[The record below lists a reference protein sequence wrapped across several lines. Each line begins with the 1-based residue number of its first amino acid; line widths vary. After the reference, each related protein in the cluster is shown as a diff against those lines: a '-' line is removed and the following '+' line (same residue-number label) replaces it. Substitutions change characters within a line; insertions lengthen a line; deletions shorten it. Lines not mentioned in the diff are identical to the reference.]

1 MEVSDVYSHTAFP
14 RRSVPIREFILKIAS
29 RCNLACDYCYIYR
42 MADQT
47 WRSRPRLI
55 TMKTIDAATSRIGEH
70 VSRHGLQRV
79 TVVLHGGEPLLAG
92 RHALEY
98 VACAVRR
105 ELPKSVLVDLR
116 IQTNGVLLDDELFR
130 TLHSHRIRVGISI
143 DGGPAHHNRHRHR
156 PDGRGSYPA
165 TARGLRLLGQPENRD
180 LYAGLL
186 CTVDTRNPPVEVY
199 EALLEFSP
207 PALDFLLPHGNW
219 STPPSGCSL
228 RTGGTPYAEWLIAAF
243 DRWYGVPHQETVV
256 RLFQELINLLLG
268 GRSRTEQ
275 VGLSPVAFV
284 VIDTDGS
291 FQQVDSLKSADEG
304 ASDVG
309 LNVFDH
315 SIDTVLRHPDVRL
328 RQLGLDALG
337 ESCRRCGVVR
347 ICGGGNYAHR
357 YRRGHGF
364 RQPSV
369 YCQDLKQ
376 LIHHIAMRVR
386 ADLQDGDH

>member
-1 MEVSDVYSHTAFP
+1 MSDDYSLAAFP
-14 RRSVPIREFILKIAS
+14 NRTVPIREFVLKIAS
-29 RCNLACDYCYIYR
+29 RCNLDCDYCYIYR

-47 WRSRPRLI
+47 WKSRPRLI
-55 TMKTIDAATSRIGEH
+55 TTNTIDTATSRIGEH

-79 TVVLHGGEPLLAG
+79 TVILHGGEPLLAG

-98 VACAVRR
+98 VASAVRR

-130 TLHSHRIRVGISI
+130 TLRSLQIRVGVSI

-156 PDGRGSYPA
+156 SDGHGSYAA

-186 CTVDTRNPPVEVY
+186 CVVDTRNDPVGVY

-219 STPPSGCSL
+219 SAPPPGSSR
-228 RTGGTPYAEWLIAAF
+228 RTGDTPYAEWLIAAF
-243 DRWYGVPHQETVV
+243 DRWYGSPRQETAV

-304 ASDVG
+304 VAEVG

-315 SIDTVLRHPDVRL
+315 SVDRVLRHPDVRS

-337 ESCRRCGVVR
+337 ECCRRCGVVR
-347 ICGGGNYAHR
+347 VCGGGNYAHR

-369 YCQDLKQ
+369 YCSDLQ
-376 LIHHIAMRVR
+376 RLIHHIAARVQ
-386 ADLQDGDH
+386 ADLEDGDC

>member
-1 MEVSDVYSHTAFP
+1 MSDIYSLTAFP
-14 RRSVPIREFILKIAS
+14 GRPVPIREFVLKIAS
-29 RCNLACDYCYIYR
+29 RCNLACDYCYIYS

-55 TMKTIDAATSRIGEH
+55 PTKTIDAATSRIGEH
-70 VSRHGLQRV
+70 VSRHGLQQV
-79 TVVLHGGEPLLAG
+79 TVILHGGEPLLAG
-92 RHALEY
+92 RRALEY
-98 VACAVRR
+98 VAGAVRR
-105 ELPKSVLVDLR
+105 ELPQGVPVDLR
-116 IQTNGVLLDDELFR
+116 IQTNGVLLDDELFQ
-130 TLHSHRIRVGISI
+130 TLRSHHIRVGVSI

-156 PDGRGSYPA
+156 PDGRGSYAA

-186 CTVDTRNPPVEVY
+186 CVVDTRNDPVEVY

-219 STPPSGCSL
+219 SAPPPG
-228 RTGGTPYAEWLIAAF
+228 RGRGTGDTPYAEWLIAAF
-243 DRWYGVPHQETVV
+243 DRWYRAPRQETAV

-304 ASDVG
+304 AAEVG

-315 SIDTVLRHPDVRL
+315 SVDTVLRHPDVRS
-328 RQLGLDALG
+328 RQLGLEALG

-347 ICGGGNYAHR
+347 VCGGGNYAHR

-364 RQPSV
+364 RQQSV
-369 YCQDLKQ
+369 YCPDLQ
-376 LIHHIAMRVR
+376 RLIHHIAARVR
-386 ADLQDGDH
+386 ADLQDGDR

>member
-1 MEVSDVYSHTAFP
+1 MSDVYSLTAFH
-14 RRSVPIREFILKIAS
+14 RRPVPIREFVLKIAS
-29 RCNLACDYCYIYR
+29 RCNLACDYCYIYS
-42 MADQT
+42 MADHT
-47 WRSRPRLI
+47 WRTRPRLI
-55 TMKTIDAATSRIGEH
+55 TTKTIDAATSRIGEH
-70 VSRHGLQRV
+70 VSRHALGQV
-79 TVVLHGGEPLLAG
+79 TVILHGGEPLLAG
-92 RHALEY
+92 GRVLEY
-98 VACAVRR
+98 VAGAVRR
-105 ELPKSVLVDLR
+105 ELPESVLVDLR

-130 TLHSHRIRVGISI
+130 TLRSHHIRVGVSI

-156 PDGRGSYPA
+156 SDGRGSYAA

-186 CTVDTRNPPVEVY
+186 CVVDTRNHPVEVY

-219 STPPSGCSL
+219 SAPPPG
-228 RTGGTPYAEWLIAAF
+228 RGRGTVGTPYAEWLIAAF
-243 DRWYGVPHQETVV
+243 DRWYRAPRQETAV

-275 VGLSPVAFV
+275 VGMSPVAFV

-304 ASDVG
+304 AAEVG

-315 SIDTVLRHPDVRL
+315 SVDTVLRHPDVHS
-328 RQLGLDALG
+328 RQLGIDALG
-337 ESCRRCGVVR
+337 ESCRRCAVVR
-347 ICGGGNYAHR
+347 VCGGGNYAHR

-369 YCQDLKQ
+369 YCPDLQ
-376 LIHHIAMRVR
+376 RLIHHIAARVR
-386 ADLQDGDH
+386 ADLQEGDR